1 MNKRYNSIDKFD
13 FKGRSS
19 SIKNILHLGGE
30 HIILGPKF
38 DIKKYFNEMG
48 KQKLNEN
55 SPKKTNINKLSL
67 LYPTFSPKNKKLYN
81 ISTSNY
87 KSQNFHTLEN
97 ETNSNRRSEYIFNT
111 NHSSKNI
118 YNNNLIKNNT
128 LGNNKENCFLTS
140 LDIEQNKNNFK
151 TIDARDYIISFNSN
165 HCRNKRLFKND
176 NKGNKIFHISDI
188 VKEIKEK
195 YKTKNELDI
204 KNDYIAYNKQ
214 NIESVLNANKI
225 INHYQEK
232 NEWDLKVNDVNFHN
246 FISNNKNIYKHNI
259 LKILVNKERE
269 KLIENEK
276 IIEKDVKEKH
286 DMISNDEKEFEQIV
300 LELKQYN
307 KAIEDCRIEIEKTN
321 KDLYYLKSLMSY
333 KVQNKEAEI
342 MKKLFEM
349 EELRHYAKFVNN
361 MLEKDTS
368 IFEIEIFPIDYEKK
382 IELNALVKNAFKVYE
397 NFINDDKNENQN
409 NGNEPEIIYKEFLG
423 LQDKIRYII
432 NEKERQYEE
441 RKKTKLNNKLI
452 LDEIINKK
460 NFLET
465 EYNNLKKEYETTKT
479 IISQKENFENFMV
492 ALAKELFIYLL
503 EIFSDENLKKYRDV
517 KLNEVSGLLKLADL
531 AEKSKNCI
539 SEKEIFINKS
549 IRNIEIIEEKNPRLF
564 VEILDMAKERIIL
577 QRQKEAKEL
586 RIFREKLK
594 KIQAMKKLEK
604 INFIIRR
611 VERPFHIKKNKEIK
625 IDLINLK
632 EKEDKELITYQ

>member
-38 DIKKYFNEMG
+38 DIKKYFNEIG

-97 ETNSNRRSEYIFNT
+97 ESNSNRRSEYIFNT

-128 LGNNKENCFLTS
+128 FGNNKENCFLTS

-165 HCRNKRLFKND
+165 HCRNKKLFKND

-368 IFEIEIFPIDYEKK
+368 IFEIEIFPMDYEKK
-382 IELNALVKNAFKVYE
+382 IELNALVQNTFKVYE

-432 NEKERQYEE
+432 KEKERQYEE

-503 EIFSDENLKKYRDV
+503 EIFSDENLKKYRDA

-549 IRNIEIIEEKNPRLF
+549 IRNIEIIEENNPRLF

>member
-97 ETNSNRRSEYIFNT
+97 ESNSNRRSEYIFNT

-128 LGNNKENCFLTS
+128 FGNNKENCFLTS

-492 ALAKELFIYLL
+492 ELAKELFIYLL

-539 SEKEIFINKS
+539 SEKEIFINKL
-549 IRNIEIIEEKNPRLF
+549 IRNIEIIEDKNPRLF

-611 VERPFHIKKNKEIK
+611 VERPFHIKKSKEIK